1 MFSFGLHPA
10 VSSSVIPIEVNN
22 RPSNVLCSH
31 ERLQSRNDLRIRAAP
46 VTVGSTARPRGN
58 PEGRRGGEATTQW
71 PPPVPESYRQVCYHN
86 RVNHGAQATARL
98 PMRRISLNGGH
109 IHFSTASHKLL
120 CFWWTTGGL
129 SNRKGSWRLP
139 TLTLKLWQL
148 QQRGLFRGYVS
159 RDRAA
164 ESRRPRPD
172 QRSAVE

>member
-10 VSSSVIPIEVNN
+10 VSASVIPIEANN

-58 PEGRRGGEATTQW
+58 PEGWRGGEATT
-71 PPPVPESYRQVCYHN
+71 PVPESYGQVCYHN

-98 PMRRISLNGGH
+98 PMRRISPNGGH
-109 IHFSTASHKLL
+109 LQ
-120 CFWWTTGGL
+120 
-129 SNRKGSWRLP
+129 KGSWRLP

-148 QQRGLFRGYVS
+148 QQRGLSRGHVS